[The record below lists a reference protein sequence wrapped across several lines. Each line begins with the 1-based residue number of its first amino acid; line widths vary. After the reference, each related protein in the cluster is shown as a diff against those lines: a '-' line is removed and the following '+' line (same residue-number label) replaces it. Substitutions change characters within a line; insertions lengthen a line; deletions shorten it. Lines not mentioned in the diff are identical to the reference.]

1 MWPTLCSSSS
11 QIITHVPKHMHA
23 CSHTLKYRYTHTHL
37 YTLIQAYIH
46 AHTCP
51 CTHNHVQTQ
60 MFIYT
65 HLHIC
70 SFTHIHICV
79 HPFTFTYILSHA
91 HAHTYTLMYIHPY
104 THMCSHTFM
113 YTHVHRQSRTDTQT
127 HSGTCTFMCTQRHA
141 PSLTPVHT
149 GMHPAALG
157 CSVPRWA
164 AELTGRWRAER
175 SDGGGVE
182 SHFHYLWQDPIF
194 QVIIIIKMLLSA
206 VGAAQCTAGYRMVSR
221 WCSGNEVCGATHPQT
236 CSKLSQLDWRGGKR
250 TQKEAEG
257 GPGACLLDSVSNWGQ
272 PCS

>member
-1 MWPTLCSSSS
+1 MHSQSCTDTDVHIHTSS
-11 QIITHVPKHMHA
+11 HMLIH
-23 CSHTLKYRYTHTHL
+23 THTHL
-37 YTLIQAYIH
+37 CTPIH
-46 AHTCP
+46 IHIHPLTCS
-51 CTHNHVQTQ
+51 C
-60 MFIYT
+60 
-65 HLHIC
+65 
-70 SFTHIHICV
+70 THIHTHV
-79 HPFTFTYILSHA
+79 HTPIYTYVLSHV
-91 HAHTYTLMYIHPY
+91 HVH
-104 THMCSHTFM
+104 
-113 YTHVHRQSRTDTQT
+113 THVHRQSRTDTQT

-221 WCSGNEVCGATHPQT
+221 WCSGNDVCGATHPQT